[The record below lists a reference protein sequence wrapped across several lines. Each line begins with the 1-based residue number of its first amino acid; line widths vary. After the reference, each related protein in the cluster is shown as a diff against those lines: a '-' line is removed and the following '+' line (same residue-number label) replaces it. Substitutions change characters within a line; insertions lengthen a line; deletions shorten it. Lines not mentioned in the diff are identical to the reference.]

1 MKVTVTAAGDDQPH
15 TRVRASVYPERGGF
29 SLRMRIDGRHDIDP
43 ARLSAALQAGLF
55 ACVDRDCQE
64 HVHLRAYR
72 AGLVSD
78 LNESGFNADLYPS
91 NSSGASEARLGGVWV
106 AFGWLLEEL
115 QIPCRGTAARLP
127 PCGGRPSR
135 SPPPTIAVFPG
146 CSA

>member
-1 MKVTVTAAGDDQPH
+1 MGGHFWSRTREVKVTVTAAGDDQPH

-64 HVHLRAYR
+64 HAHLRAYR

-91 NSSGASEARLGGVWV
+91 NSSGASEARLGGV
-106 AFGWLLEEL
+106 
-115 QIPCRGTAARLP
+115 
-127 PCGGRPSR
+127 
-135 SPPPTIAVFPG
+135 
-146 CSA
+146 